1 MGSLLRD
8 NRATIIAGV
17 IIAGILA
24 ALLVWQR
31 SSTQA
36 QGRMVALVHDADG
49 KVYELPLDKDATL
62 EVSTSL
68 GANTVAVEAGSVRM
82 AKADC
87 PNGNCLQQHALTTP
101 GAQII
106 CLPHQLWI
114 EVVPEGES
122 GTAMDVTLVE
132 GEDDVDLVAR

>member
-68 GANTVAVEAGSVRM
+68 GTNTVAVEAGSVRM
-82 AKADC
+82 VPTGTVC
-87 PNGNCLQQHALTTP
+87 SSMR
-101 GAQII
+101 
-106 CLPHQLWI
+106 LPP
-114 EVVPEGES
+114 PEGRS
-122 GTAMDVTLVE
+122 SASPISCG
-132 GEDDVDLVAR
+132 

>member
-8 NRATIIAGV
+8 NRATIIAGA

-49 KVYELPLDKDATL
+49 KVYELPLDKDTTL

-68 GANTVAVEAGSVRM
+68 GTNTVAVEAGSVRM

>member
-68 GANTVAVEAGSVRM
+68 GTNTVAVEAGSVRM
-82 AKADC
+82 ARADC
-87 PNGNCLQQHALTTP
+87 PNGHCLQQPALTAP
-101 GAQII
+101 GGQII